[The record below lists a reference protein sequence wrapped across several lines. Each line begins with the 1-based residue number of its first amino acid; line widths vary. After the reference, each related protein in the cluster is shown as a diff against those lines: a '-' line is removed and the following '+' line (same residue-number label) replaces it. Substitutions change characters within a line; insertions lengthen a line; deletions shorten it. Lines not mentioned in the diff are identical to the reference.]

1 MFKYL
6 ETFKVVY
13 ETKHFSK
20 AAELLFIAQP
30 TVSAQIKQ
38 LDLDT
43 LAMNCEEV
51 GLDGSPT
58 RTVSVETISFRR
70 GRKNLCTD
78 IDEGSRKLAE
88 LLKGGERNG

>member
-38 LDLDT
+38 LEADLGVALFIRNGRQEIETTPQGDLLYQKSVNLLDT
-43 LAMNCEEV
+43 
-51 GLDGSPT
+51 
-58 RTVSVETISFRR
+58 
-70 GRKNLCTD
+70 
-78 IDEGSRKLAE
+78 
-88 LLKGGERNG
+88 